1 MEVSSEGDNTH
12 DATAS
17 LLLRLSNSTHSTPN
31 DRSSSSDAKLAS
43 APTASLG
50 NKSPPASALESAH
63 SRRSQVAALPRKEWS
78 AAEDELIKDGVERLG
93 CRWRVIAAML
103 PGRSDDA
110 VRNRWSRLQ
119 DSYRASS
126 NRDGKSPDNTSGP
139 ASAGSGGCGDGGSG
153 GGSGRAGGDGKAAAG
168 ESGRRDSRG
177 ESGAGAASSKSQRSG
192 SKSHSKQSADE
203 AGGKG
208 SENAAPKKER
218 TSWTRSEDD
227 VIMQGVAELG
237 HKWYEIARRLPG
249 RTDHAIRNRWSRLQ
263 SIMCLQEGG
272 GGVPPAG
279 FVPTAGSVKSSLLKG
294 LLNGAPSEPLSVGAA
309 AGART
314 TSPEVHTTPVSLAAL
329 ASVERAHVPPDPP
342 MRTQNSD
349 PTSNSDASEAT
360 MAMSA
365 IGPAELLLL
374 QSAPSCH
381 TSPLLS
387 SQPPSSREENG
398 AEVAELLLL
407 QRTPSCHASPLLTTA
422 MGAGGG
428 VDVPAELTSSATD
441 QVMESESLQENL
453 PEGAMALMLVN
464 KRPRPAE
471 VCSEY
476 ASLQ

>member
-1 MEVSSEGDNTH
+1 V
-12 DATAS
+12 DA
-17 LLLRLSNSTHSTPN
+17 LR
-31 DRSSSSDAKLAS
+31 
-43 APTASLG
+43 
-50 NKSPPASALESAH
+50 
-63 SRRSQVAALPRKEWS
+63 
-78 AAEDELIKDGVERLG
+78 
-93 CRWRVIAAML
+93 
-103 PGRSDDA
+103 
-110 VRNRWSRLQ
+110 
-119 DSYRASS
+119 
-126 NRDGKSPDNTSGP
+126 
-139 ASAGSGGCGDGGSG
+139 
-153 GGSGRAGGDGKAAAG
+153 
-168 ESGRRDSRG
+168 GRRHHARRG
-177 ESGAGAASSKSQRSG
+177 GAGPQVVRDREAASWEDRPRDSQPLVTPAV
-192 SKSHSKQSADE
+192 HH
-203 AGGKG
+203 
-208 SENAAPKKER
+208 
-218 TSWTRSEDD
+218 
-227 VIMQGVAELG
+227 V
-237 HKWYEIARRLPG
+237 
-249 RTDHAIRNRWSRLQ
+249 
-263 SIMCLQEGG
+263 LQEGG

-441 QVMESESLQENL
+441 QVMESESLQVNL
-453 PEGAMALMLVN
+453 DGGRCLIPFD
-464 KRPRPAE
+464 P
-471 VCSEY
+471 
-476 ASLQ
+476 